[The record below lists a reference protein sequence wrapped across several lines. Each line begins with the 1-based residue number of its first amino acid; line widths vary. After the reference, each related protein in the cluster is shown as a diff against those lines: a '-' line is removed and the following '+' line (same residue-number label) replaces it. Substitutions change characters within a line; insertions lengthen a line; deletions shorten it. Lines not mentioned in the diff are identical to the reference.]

1 MASPEFR
8 RALRSISAWAS
19 QARTPDGG
27 LDLAGLRDA
36 TDGGF
41 LAMPADIAVSQ
52 TRVGARPGEWVTGSH
67 SDPDARILY
76 LHGGGYLAG
85 GLASHRPFVCAL
97 ARQTGCSCLQ
107 LDYRLAP
114 EHPFP
119 AAVDDA
125 IVAYQTI
132 FATGPRG
139 HQPAR
144 CVFVVGDSAGGGLT
158 LATLVAARDRNFAR
172 ATAAVTM
179 SAYTDCAFTGDSI
192 RTRADQD
199 PVIGVKMLPEAVA
212 MYLDGHDPKHPLA
225 SPLYA
230 DLTDLPPLLMQVGD
244 AEILRDDT
252 TRFGERARRAGVDVT
267 VEVWPEMTHNWHLFL
282 GIFPEAQQAIDRICT
297 FIRRFV

>member
-1 MASPEFR
+1 MASREFH
-8 RALRSISAWAS
+8 RALRSIRAWAR
-19 QARTPDGG
+19 QARHDDDS

-41 LAMPADIAVSQ
+41 MDMPGDIEVSKTQ
-52 TRVGARPGEWVTGSH
+52 LGSRAGEWLMAPS
-67 SDPDARILY
+67 SDADARILY

-85 GLASHRPFVCAL
+85 GLASHRPLICEL

-107 LDYRLAP
+107 VDYRLAP

-119 AAVDDA
+119 AAVEDA
-125 IVAYQTI
+125 IVAYQSI
-132 FATGPRG
+132 FAAGPRG
-139 HQPAR
+139 QGRAR
-144 CVFVVGDSAGGGLT
+144 AVFVIGDSAGGGLALST
-158 LATLVAARDRNFAR
+158 LIAAKQRQLPR

-179 SAYTDCAFTGDSI
+179 SAYTDCALTGASI
-192 RTRADQD
+192 QSRAHAD

-212 MYLDGHDPKHPLA
+212 LYLAGSDPKHPLA

-230 DLTDLPPLLMQVGD
+230 NPTGLPPLLMQVGD

-252 TRFGERARRAGVDVT
+252 TRFGAHARAHGVDVT

-282 GIFPEAQQAIDRICT
+282 GIFPEAQAAVERISS
-297 FIRRFV
+297 FVRKFM